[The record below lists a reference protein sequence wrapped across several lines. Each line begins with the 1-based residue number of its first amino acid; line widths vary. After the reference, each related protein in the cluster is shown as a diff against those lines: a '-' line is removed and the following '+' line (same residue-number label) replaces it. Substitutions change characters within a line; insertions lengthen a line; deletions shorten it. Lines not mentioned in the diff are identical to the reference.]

1 MAISFGSAWGEDSGY
16 YEQCTGVSDIVD
28 GENYIIVY
36 YDGGESYY
44 AIQSGNTNAVDI
56 SSKISDSFIANPD
69 ENIIWT
75 ARESDGSFTFTNG
88 DYCIRG
94 YSKMAKL
101 TTNTATD
108 GVYANTS
115 IIWSIANDNENING
129 FKMYTASNRYIAF
142 TRLFVSADEGSSLYI
157 YKPCEKTLQSLEVSG
172 KPDKTTYYDGQALD
186 PTGLV
191 VTGYYNTGDEEITDG
206 IEWTFEPGTLSAGET
221 SCYVTATFNDIVS
234 ERFKV
239 TGLTVNATQD
249 IEITSA
255 GWATGCLTFNAKI
268 TSGNAVAKYVN
279 VSNSTLTK
287 TDVTNIRAG
296 EGFLLKSN
304 SGAGCTVTFE
314 KTADTLDETTGNMML
329 GTTLDGGEEFN
340 EYNTTYFILAND
352 AEKGGIGFYYQ
363 GSKNKTGAY
372 VTCAQYKAV
381 LAVPT
386 SDLGSGVKG
395 FSLNDDEFTAVND
408 IEAVT
413 SIRSTSFNLAGQ
425 SVGSDYKGI
434 VIKNGK
440 KCINK

>member
-16 YEQCTGVSDIVD
+16 YKQCTGVSDIVD

-36 YDGGESYY
+36 YDDENRSYY
-44 AIQSGNTNAVDI
+44 AIQPGSA
-56 SSKISDSFIANPD
+56 SSNCGEIVTQNYGSIIANPD
-69 ENIIWT
+69 TKFIWT
-75 ARESDGSFTFTNG
+75 AKGSDGSFEFNNNDLYIT
-88 DYCIRG
+88 CIRTG
-94 YSKMAKL
+94 TAL
-101 TTNTATD
+101 TTNST
-108 GVYANTS
+108 TS
-115 IIWSIANDNENING
+115 TTWSIEELGGNQ
-129 FKMYTASNRYIAF
+129 FKISTTFSTTTKYIAF
-142 TRLFVSADEGSSLYI
+142 NSQFTTSTAEGASLYI
-157 YKPCEKTLQSLEVSG
+157 YKQLKKTLQSLEVLG
-172 KPDKTTYYDGQALD
+172 EPDKTTYYDGQALD

-191 VTGYYNTGDEEITDG
+191 VKGHYNTGEEPITDG
-206 IEWTFEPGTLSAGET
+206 IEWTFEPGTLSAGMT

-234 ERFKV
+234 ERREV
-239 TGLTVNATQD
+239 TDLTVNATQD

-287 TDVTNIRAG
+287 TDVTNIKAG

-329 GTTLDGGEEFN
+329 GTTLDGGEEFS

-363 GSKNKTGAY
+363 GSENTTGAY

-425 SVGSDYKGI
+425 SVGGDYKGI